1 MDNAEATLILSR
13 IDDVLAWF
21 DYAQRD
27 FDIALHLSKTF
38 RPMPTE
44 NICYNS
50 QQAIEKS
57 LKGILILRTGDYR
70 KTHDIRELHQMCK
83 EAGVDFGLQP
93 STTRTLTRFATKS
106 RYPDE
111 VFDCTDKDAE
121 LGLKFAEQILTQAKE
136 ILAVTKKEAES
147 KENPDSEVVDN
158 EPQE

>member
-1 MDNAEATLILSR
+1 
-13 IDDVLAWF
+13 
-21 DYAQRD
+21 
-27 FDIALHLSKTF
+27 
-38 RPMPTE
+38 
-44 NICYNS
+44 
-50 QQAIEKS
+50 
-57 LKGILILRTGDYR
+57 
-70 KTHDIRELHQMCK
+70 MCK

-111 VFDCTDKDAE
+111 VFDYTDKDAE

-136 ILAVTKKEAES
+136 ILAVTKREAES

>member
-1 MDNAEATLILSR
+1 VVNF
-13 IDDVLAWF
+13 DDISAWL
-21 DYAQRD
+21 DYARRD
-27 FDIALHLSKTF
+27 YDIALHLSNTF

-111 VFDCTDKDAE
+111 VFDYTDKDAE

-136 ILAVTKKEAES
+136 VFAAAKKEVES
-147 KENPDSEVVDN
+147 RKSEKN
-158 EPQE
+158 EKNEGQTHSLCRCTSLTL

>member
-1 MDNAEATLILSR
+1 VDNSEAASILSR
-13 IDDVLAWF
+13 IDDVLTWL
-21 DYAQRD
+21 DYARRD

-38 RPMPTE
+38 HPLPTE
-44 NICYNS
+44 NICYSS

-57 LKGILILRTGDYR
+57 LKGILILYTGDYR

-111 VFDCTDKDAE
+111 VFDYTDKDAE
-121 LGLKFAEQILTQAKE
+121 LGLKFAEQILIKSKE
-136 ILAVTKKEAES
+136 ILTDAKKEAGQIIAH
-147 KENPDSEVVDN
+147 KK
-158 EPQE
+158 